1 MARVCSLTGKKV
13 LYGNRV
19 SHANNKTRHRFLPN
33 LQNVS
38 FLSDALG
45 FAVKVRLSTNAIRTV
60 EKCGGIDKYLL
71 KVDDS
76 VLSSKFRRMKRVI
89 AGKM

>member
-13 LYGNRV
+13 QYGNRV

-45 FAVKVRLSTNAIRTV
+45 FAVKVRLSANAIRSV
-60 EKCGGIDKYLL
+60 EKCGGIDKFLL
-71 KVDDS
+71 KADS
-76 VLSSKFRRMKRVI
+76 CSLSPRFKRMKKLI
-89 AGKM
+89 ASKV

>member
-38 FLSDALG
+38 FLSDLLG
-45 FAVKVRLSTNAIRTV
+45 TAIKVRLSTSAIRSV

-71 KVDDS
+71 KADS
-76 VLSSKFRRMKRVI
+76 CSLSPKFRRMK
-89 AGKM
+89 KMLAAKM